1 MCPLVTGLD
10 PQQDMAALR
19 QLFIVHSPRQLD
31 HACRVVDDKG
41 VSDVRLDV
49 EYGVSDL
56 AVDPFV

>member
-1 MCPLVTGLD
+1 
-10 PQQDMAALR
+10 MAALR
-19 QLFIVHSPRQLD
+19 QLFVVHSPRKFD

>member
-1 MCPLVTGLD
+1 
-10 PQQDMAALR
+10 MAALR

-31 HACRVVDDKG
+31 HACRVVDDEG